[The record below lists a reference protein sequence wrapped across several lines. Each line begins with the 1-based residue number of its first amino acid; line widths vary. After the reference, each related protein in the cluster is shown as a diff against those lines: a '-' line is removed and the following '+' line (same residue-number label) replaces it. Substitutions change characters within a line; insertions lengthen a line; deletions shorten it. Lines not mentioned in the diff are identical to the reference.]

1 MKEKLTIDTILAQE
15 FYIDFKGYNAQEV
28 DRFLDDVMHDYDHF
42 QSIIAS
48 QKELLLRYEEK
59 VDSLNRRLAE
69 LESKATVTQDLPSQF
84 SHVDILKRV
93 SRLEEAVFK
102 Q

>member
-1 MKEKLTIDTILAQE
+1 MKEKLTVDKILNQE
-15 FYIDFKGYNAQEV
+15 FHIDFKGYNAQEV
-28 DRFLDDVMHDYDHF
+28 DRFLDLVMQDYEHF
-42 QSIIAS
+42 QNLVAS

-59 VDSLNRRLAE
+59 VDAQNRRIQE
-69 LESKATVTQDLPSQF
+69 LEAKTSVTQELPSQF